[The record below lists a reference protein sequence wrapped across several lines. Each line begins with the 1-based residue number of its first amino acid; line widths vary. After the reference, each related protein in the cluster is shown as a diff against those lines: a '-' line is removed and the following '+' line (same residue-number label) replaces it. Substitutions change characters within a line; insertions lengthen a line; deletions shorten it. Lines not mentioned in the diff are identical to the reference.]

1 MMRREARL
9 LGAVSV
15 SACVVWAAGAVAQA
29 SAAKAAVVPVV
40 AKGTVTGRVMCDDT
54 QKAAPFA
61 DVSLIHVPGPGDP
74 GRFDFTNLRTEGP
87 PRIVEIMV
95 STQSGLDGTFKM
107 PDIPEG
113 EYWVIAQSAGYIF
126 PVGTVP
132 QGVQRTDVAKI
143 MQNVQTVR
151 VSADRTSDV
160 RLTMQRGAS
169 IMGRVMLEDGTPLSS
184 LSIRLAPLRDGT
196 ARRAAA

>member
-1 MMRREARL
+1 
-9 LGAVSV
+9 
-15 SACVVWAAGAVAQA
+15 
-29 SAAKAAVVPVV
+29 
-40 AKGTVTGRVMCDDT
+40 
-54 QKAAPFA
+54 
-61 DVSLIHVPGPGDP
+61 
-74 GRFDFTNLRTEGP
+74 
-87 PRIVEIMV
+87 MV

-169 IMGRVMLEDGTPLSS
+169 IMGKSDAGRRYTAEQPVRSGWLRSGTGRRGEQRLDGVWGRFLIAAPHLPKRTTRECIGYQVLRRVSTL
-184 LSIRLAPLRDGT
+184 
-196 ARRAAA
+196 